1 VKRAPLQ
8 PVAAEETA
16 APGRPRLHLVAT
28 ERTQVARD
36 EAIPL
41 AFSLVQL
48 ELIHRSL
55 QAART
60 LAALPYQ
67 DELLSDLIDS
77 VDLALREAV

>member
-1 VKRAPLQ
+1 VKRTRLQ
-8 PVAAEETA
+8 SVEAEAVATPA
-16 APGRPRLHLVAT
+16 RPRLRLVAT
-28 ERTQVARD
+28 ERPQVGRD
-36 EAIPL
+36 EAIPF

-60 LAALPYQ
+60 LGVLPYQ
-67 DELLSDLIDS
+67 DELLGDLIDS